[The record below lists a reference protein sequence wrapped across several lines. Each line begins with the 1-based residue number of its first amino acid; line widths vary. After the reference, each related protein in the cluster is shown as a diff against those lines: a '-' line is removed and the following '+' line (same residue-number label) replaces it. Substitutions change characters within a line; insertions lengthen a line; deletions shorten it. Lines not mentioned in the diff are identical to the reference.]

1 MPSLEDLE
9 ELRRSLEEIV
19 ARAEIVRLPDLA
31 YLLRMAKLE
40 IADKQQAEMDRLEAE
55 NSFQDIVE
63 ASVTYQRAPTNPAK
77 AK

>member
-19 ARAEIVRLPDLA
+19 ARAEILRLPDLV

-40 IADKQQAEMDRLEAE
+40 IADKQQAEMDRLEAD
-55 NSFQDIVE
+55 NSFQSIVE
-63 ASVTYQRAPTNPAK
+63 ANVTYQRAPMNAAK
-77 AK
+77 TK